1 MEPVWQ
7 QLLIVF
13 GGNAAL
19 VAVFAYLVKS
29 LLAHRLTKDIK
40 VFEVELKA
48 KADASME
55 QLKNELQVAA
65 IEHQVRFSKLHEKRG
80 EVIAELY
87 KRLVEAFWASQ
98 RFASPMEW
106 AGEPTKAENYVEAAE
121 SLRQFFIYFEVNR
134 VYLPESI
141 CTQLDRFIADVRSP
155 VIRFGVYL
163 RIEHPTDKTLDAKM
177 DAWIKAAE
185 AFEKDI
191 PQARRALE
199 AEFRR
204 ILGGSAET

>member
-1 MEPVWQ
+1 M
-7 QLLIVF
+7 
-13 GGNAAL
+13 
-19 VAVFAYLVKS
+19 
-29 LLAHRLTKDIK
+29 
-40 VFEVELKA
+40 
-48 KADASME
+48 
-55 QLKNELQVAA
+55 
-65 IEHQVRFSKLHEKRG
+65 
-80 EVIAELY
+80 IAELY
-87 KRLVEAFWASQ
+87 KRLVEAFWAAQ
-98 RFASPMEW
+98 CFASPMEW
-106 AGEPTKAENYVEAAE
+106 AGEPTKAEKYVEATE
-121 SLRQFFIYFEVNR
+121 GLRQFFIYFEINR

-204 ILGGSAET
+204 ILGASAET